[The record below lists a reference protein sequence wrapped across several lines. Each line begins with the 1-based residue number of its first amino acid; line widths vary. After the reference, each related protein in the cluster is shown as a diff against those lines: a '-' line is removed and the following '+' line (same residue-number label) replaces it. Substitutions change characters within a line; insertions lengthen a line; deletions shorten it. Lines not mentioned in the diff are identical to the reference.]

1 MNKMDNK
8 QKKKYIQNHLQEVDE
23 NTVNELF
30 EMIYSVLQKDDH
42 IVGYNAA
49 GKPIQKKQFI
59 EDILQAES
67 QIKNGEFITLE
78 QLKEESKDW

>member
-1 MNKMDNK
+1 
-8 QKKKYIQNHLQEVDE
+8 
-23 NTVNELF
+23 VNELF

-49 GKPIQKKQFI
+49 GKPIRKKQFI